1 MKERVKFNEYDAYI
15 QTLLAIYEWQRA
27 VELN

>member
-1 MKERVKFNEYDAYI
+1 MKERVKFNENDAYI

>member
-1 MKERVKFNEYDAYI
+1 MKERVKLNENDAYI